1 MLSSCLVDIFF
12 HVHFSFK
19 NIIFYRT
26 APVGLI
32 QEINLGGGS
41 PEKINFYCTSVFAIY
56 FIQFF
61 TPSQILVYSLELHGH
76 LCKNVTIHAKIII
89 MYFEFILSVLHR
101 NRVVTL
107 YCSLSMIK
115 FWEDPYYSQ
124 VILIVLLRLR
134 KIFRWVSVRN
144 LFQRRSVSS
153 LPSAS

>member
-1 MLSSCLVDIFF
+1 MTSYFIRRILQISTENVTLQVPFRGISWENTHFFGFLKKSYIANGRKIKVNSTRTYVKLLPSRYFF

-101 NRVVTL
+101 N
-107 YCSLSMIK
+107 
-115 FWEDPYYSQ
+115 
-124 VILIVLLRLR
+124 
-134 KIFRWVSVRN
+134 
-144 LFQRRSVSS
+144 
-153 LPSAS
+153 